1 MAVVAVL
8 ALVGTAIFLL
18 VQPAAPSSLAPAG
31 GPPQP
36 ASELVRDAPALR
48 PHEVVG
54 FAPYWNLAQSGGFDV
69 NDLTTLVYF
78 GLTVNPDGTLQRSG
92 PGWTGLVS
100 QALAD
105 LVTRAHQ
112 AGDRA
117 VLAVSCFD
125 QGDLDALTHDPAAP
139 ARLASGILSVL
150 EAENLDGVNID
161 LEGSGSADQAGLSA
175 LVTQVSASVHR
186 ARPHDQ
192 VTVDTYASSAGDP
205 DGFFNVPALAA
216 AVDAVVVEQYQLN
229 LASPGSTASP
239 LTSAMY
245 SDQRSVEEYRAV
257 MPPAKVIL
265 AAPFFGYDWP
275 TSDGTLSAGAQEGP
289 ATVTDKAVAATGHPV
304 YWDRVTNTAWTSY
317 LVGDQWH
324 ESFFEN
330 PDSLYLFWRLAQG
343 AGFGGVGAWALG
355 DESSAASLSALAGV
369 EPPTTALS
377 TGPAATSPSTSGH

>member
-1 MAVVAVL
+1 MAAVAAV
-8 ALVGTAIFLL
+8 ALIGTAIFLL
-18 VQPAAPSSLAPAG
+18 IQPAGPGPLDRASA
-31 GPPQP
+31 PPQP
-36 ASELVRDAPALR
+36 ASELVRDQPALR
-48 PHEVVG
+48 PNEVVG

-69 NDLTTLVYF
+69 EDLTTLVYF
-78 GLTVNPDGTLQRSG
+78 GLSVNADGTLQRSG
-92 PGWTGLVS
+92 PGWTGLQT

-125 QGDLDALTHDPAAP
+125 QGTLDSLTHDAAAP
-139 ARLASGILSVL
+139 GRLASGILSVIG
-150 EAENLDGVNID
+150 AENLDGVNID
-161 LEGSGSADQAGLSA
+161 LEGTGSADQAGLTA
-175 LVTQVSASVHR
+175 LVTQVSAAVHR
-186 ARPHDQ
+186 AQPHDQ

-205 DGFFNVPALAA
+205 GGFFNVPALAA
-216 AVDAVVVEQYQLN
+216 VVDAVVVEQYQLN
-229 LASPGSTASP
+229 LASPGSPSSP

-245 SDQRSVEEYRAV
+245 SDQRSVSEYRAV

-275 TSDGTLSAGAQEGP
+275 TTDGTLSAGAQGGP
-289 ATVTDKAVAATGHPV
+289 TTVTDRAVAVSGHPV
-304 YWDRVTNTAWTSY
+304 YWDKVTDTAWSSY
-317 LVGDQWH
+317 LVGGQWH

-330 PDSLYLFWRLAQG
+330 PDSLYLFRQMAQG

-355 DESSAASLSALAGV
+355 DESSSASVSALAGV

-377 TGPAATSPSTSGH
+377 TGPSATSPSTHH